1 MKTILIPFDFSENAR
16 KALEYALQLAKV
28 VESNL
33 YLYHVLHESP
43 YKLANAA
50 NEQEM
55 EKLIKKDEEEKTRAL
70 KEEIYKALLTLKI
83 SFPSEKIKVKA
94 EYNPLI
100 VEKIILVANESDA
113 DLIVMGTHGASG
125 IKKFLFGSNT
135 SNMIAR
141 SDIPVL
147 AIPQHFVY
155 NTVRTILYASDLEN
169 PEAELNRLIP
179 FARSV
184 HAGID
189 LLHFDYGPDEIKKPD
204 EEVAQIIKRTGYL
217 DIRLVKQAA
226 DVEVPLLKQIR
237 HFMEMNNPQ
246 WLVMF
251 TRERSMWDKLFIGS
265 KTEDMA
271 NTLKLPLLSFKKP
284 D

>member
-16 KALEYALQLAKV
+16 KALEYAMQLAKV

-43 YKLANAA
+43 YKLATAT

-55 EKLIKKDEEEKTRAL
+55 EKLIKKDEDEKTRAL
-70 KEEIYKALLTLKI
+70 KEEIYKALLNLKI
-83 SFPSEKIKVKA
+83 SFPSEKIKAKA

-100 VEKIILVANESDA
+100 VEKIISVAKELDA

-125 IKKFLFGSNT
+125 IKKFFFGSNT

-141 SDIPVL
+141 SEIPVL
-147 AIPQHFVY
+147 AIPQHFGY
-155 NTVRTILYASDLEN
+155 STVRTILYASDLEN

-189 LLHFDYGPDEIKKPD
+189 LLHFDYGPDEIKKTD
-204 EEVAQIIKRTGYL
+204 EEVAQIIKKTGYL
-217 DIRLVKQAA
+217 DIRLVKQTA

-237 HFMEMNNPQ
+237 HFMEINNPQ